1 MAVSGILFVLSIGVS
16 IYFYIQNKKLIANP
30 QAAVE
35 KETQDIVRRI
45 GGLVDIPGEK
55 PSVITVV
62 DREKLDDQEF
72 FKKAQNGDKIIVFEG
87 ARRIILYRPSSGKIV
102 DMIPLVFQSPT
113 PKPQE
118 AQDIPLAPSQP
129 PVNDPGAFGQ
139 PPDMN

>member
-1 MAVSGILFVLSIGVS
+1 MALFGFLCLVSIGVS

-30 QAAVE
+30 QAVAE

-45 GGLVDIPGEK
+45 GGLVDITGEK

-113 PKPQE
+113 PKPLD
-118 AQDIPLAPSQP
+118 AQDIPLAPDEP

-139 PPDMN
+139 E